1 MLEATIRT
9 RLKTNLRERRELRG
23 LARAMNTDKDV
34 SGLHAEYLRLIGGDL
49 SLTLDRRYWWG
60 QWSLKGWGA
69 PELELVIRHIQ
80 SQIRKGKRFEGAL
93 RWSRL
98 IQQADAFEEELIL
111 ARAEKRNS
119 KPKPAPR
126 ENALQSF
133 RPCVV
138 DVQTREN
145 TRTASEAAEKA
156 LAALRAS
163 VEIR

>member
-1 MLEATIRT
+1 MSSHDLHSTYC
-9 RLKTNLRERRELRG
+9 RLVGDELR
-23 LARAMNTDKDV
+23 
-34 SGLHAEYLRLIGGDL
+34 
-49 SLTLDRRYWWG
+49 LTLDRMYWWDH
-60 QWSLKGWGA
+60 WALNGWGA

-98 IQQADAFEEELIL
+98 IQQADNFGEELIL

-119 KPKPAPR
+119 KPKPTPR

-133 RPCVV
+133 RPCVA
-138 DVQTREN
+138 DAQSREN

-156 LAALRAS
+156 LRELRAA
-163 VEIR
+163 VEIK